1 MVEPGAGGIFV
12 SYRRSETG
20 HVAGRLADRL
30 RERFGPSKVFID
42 VESIQPGVDFVRAI
56 EEAVG
61 RSDVV
66 LALIGRQW
74 LTISDEDG
82 RRRLDDPHD
91 YVVHEIQAAL
101 ARDVRLIPV
110 LVDGS
115 EMPARED
122 LPAALEPMVSR
133 NAIRLNLETFRRDVR
148 SLVEALEELVPGVGP
163 TAAGEPPKALLW
175 SHTMTRRRLLRAA
188 LGAAALGAT
197 GLGLWSLS
205 RLDRGG
211 PLWVFATGDE
221 VYSSPAVVDGVV
233 YIGSTD
239 QHLYAID
246 AATGAERWRYR
257 ADGAVTSSPA
267 VVDGAVYV
275 GCNDAR
281 LHVVDAGTGVRRWT
295 FSTGAVIHSSPAVD
309 QGIVFVGSRDQN
321 VYAIDAQT
329 GQQRWRF
336 TGGDWFNSSPTVAGD
351 AVYIGCRDHNI
362 YALDA
367 ATGAKRWGIQQ
378 RARSTPR
385 PRYREK
391 LSGSAVTTMTC
402 SHLTP
407 RPENGSGISMRKAGS
422 SPRHWWSARFCTS
435 AATTATCTR

>member
-1 MVEPGAGGIFV
+1 MRYSG
-12 SYRRSETG
+12 S
-20 HVAGRLADRL
+20 
-30 RERFGPSKVFID
+30 
-42 VESIQPGVDFVRAI
+42 RA
-56 EEAVG
+56 E
-61 RSDVV
+61 
-66 LALIGRQW
+66 
-74 LTISDEDG
+74 
-82 RRRLDDPHD
+82 RRL
-91 YVVHEIQAAL
+91 IL
-101 ARDVRLIPV
+101 SL
-110 LVDGS
+110 DGS

-367 ATGAKRWGIQQ
+367 ATGAKRWDTQSTVGGAGPPLVVEVGCTASGGLDANVSVERGTHELG
-378 RARSTPR
+378 RAGTSTCTQSTPPPAMNALTTR
-385 PRYREK
+385 PR
-391 LSGSAVTTMTC
+391 C
-402 SHLTP
+402 SEWPLCRSDPTFALDAIP
-407 RPENGSGISMRKAGS
+407 AQTQPPA
-422 SPRHWWSARFCTS
+422 
-435 AATTATCTR
+435 